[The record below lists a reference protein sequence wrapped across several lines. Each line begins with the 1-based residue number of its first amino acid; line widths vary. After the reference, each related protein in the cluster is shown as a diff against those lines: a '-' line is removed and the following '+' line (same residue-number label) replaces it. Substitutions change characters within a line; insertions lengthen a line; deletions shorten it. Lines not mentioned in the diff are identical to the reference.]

1 MISLSKK
8 AILFWTCNTSQILR
22 AQQKLIGLL
31 HSSFFSEMQIADYF
45 QSEGAH
51 SDEFAVGL
59 QDAFQPVAG
68 HDIGQFPG
76 TNYGEQ
82 ISKSPITVAV

>member
-1 MISLSKK
+1 
-8 AILFWTCNTSQILR
+8 
-22 AQQKLIGLL
+22 
-31 HSSFFSEMQIADYF
+31 MQIADYF
-45 QSEGAH
+45 QSEGPH